1 LTNNEVN
8 RILIAMDYHPTALKV
23 AEVGF
28 TMAKAMNAE
37 VVLLHVIMNMLTYSL
52 TYLELG
58 PLKLESVKDLEQ
70 ASQEFL
76 VKSKKHLGDNMIQ
89 TIVKDG
95 DFAESIL
102 KTAKDL
108 HADIIVMGSHSQRWL
123 EEILL
128 GSVTEKV
135 LRQSLIP
142 LFIIPTKHKK

>member
-1 LTNNEVN
+1 
-8 RILIAMDYHPTALKV
+8 MDYHPTALKV

-102 KTAKDL
+102 NTAKEL
-108 HADIIVMGSHSQRWL
+108 AVDIIVMGSHSTKWL
-123 EEILL
+123 EEIVM
-128 GSVTEKV
+128 GRVTNEV
-135 LRQSLIP
+135 LQQTKIP
-142 LFIIPTKHKK
+142 ILIIPTKKRDNENTLISMDK